1 MRVATLYY
9 SPSLDDTKISL
20 NDDFKQLE
28 TLMRLDAL
36 HDCIVL
42 LRQEYENTYELWSK
56 HYANK

>member
-9 SPSLDDTKISL
+9 SPSLDDTKISF

-36 HDCIVL
+36 KDCIGL
-42 LRQEYENTYELWSK
+42 LEQEYENTYKLWSR